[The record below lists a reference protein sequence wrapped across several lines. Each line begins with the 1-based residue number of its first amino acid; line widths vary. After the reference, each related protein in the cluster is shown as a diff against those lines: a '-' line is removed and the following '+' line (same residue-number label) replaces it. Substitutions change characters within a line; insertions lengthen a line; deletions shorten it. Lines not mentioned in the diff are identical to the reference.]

1 MKVADIPGSSLN
13 YYTTLDSIAFHM
25 VGRFPGSES
34 HIFLLSIVD
43 IVLIQNTE
51 ILALF
56 LWKFSYKDLC
66 QTGNQSSKGI
76 ENDLLI

>member
-1 MKVADIPGSSLN
+1 MFTG
-13 YYTTLDSIAFHM
+13 LDSIAFHM

-56 LWKFSYKDLC
+56 L
-66 QTGNQSSKGI
+66 
-76 ENDLLI
+76 